1 MTPRFRRMMT
11 IGVLAALLLVA
22 AAAAVVRAV
31 G

>member
-11 IGVLAALLLVA
+11 IGVLAALVILAAVA
-22 AAAAVVRAV
+22 AIVRAA